1 MPGSVVPLAMF
12 LTPYLLGVLSEDL
25 SLLFQL
31 FWNSFS
37 TLLVKICLNFP
48 QPLLLIFSKLFKWED
63 GKAVSINTLR
73 YIQDHF
79 ISAPLQWRGKQWK
92 FKEIRSKCSIPGD
105 TLSDILKDCQF
116 RIQEIDKPVWF
127 FLGQYFFYDK
137 VSANTASWF
146 PKTSEIQSGHKKKV
160 LNT

>member
-105 TLSDILKDCQF
+105 TLSDILKDCRRPPRF

-127 FLGQYFFYDK
+127 FLGQYLFYDK
-137 VSANTASWF
+137 VSANTAMPSHW
-146 PKTSEIQSGHKKKV
+146 SRVDLH
-160 LNT
+160 